1 VRRVAIVTSASG
13 CGGTTVG
20 RRLARRLGVPF
31 HELDALFWQPDWTE
45 PDAEDFRARAA
56 EIVASDSW
64 VIDGSYQSWLGQLV
78 LAEADIVVWLDLP
91 LRVWLPRLLR
101 RTVSRAIRGEE
112 LWAGNRESLR
122 NSFASRDSLILF
134 ALRHHRRRRAAYPAR
149 GSPPTP
155 SSAFGR
161 RRPSSVSSAK
171 PAGARPQL
179 RDPRRS
185 PEPEPDRRQEDV
197 EDEIA
202 EHEQKP
208 PEGEATRRHPAL
220 LPQVAAPAGGR
231 AERVAQGGLSRSA
244 VRAGRGRLVADARAA
259 ARLRRST
266 RRMIRIAVSSTESSV
281 TSMTGQRSRRW
292 SFEASSSSA

>member
-31 HELDALFWQPDWTE
+31 HEFDALFWQPDWTE

-149 GSPPTP
+149 FASYALVRLRTQAAIERFLSEAGRRATAAPRPTP
-155 SSAFGR
+155 Q
-161 RRPSSVSSAK
+161 P
-171 PAGARPQL
+171 
-179 RDPRRS
+179 
-185 PEPEPDRRQEDV
+185 
-197 EDEIA
+197 
-202 EHEQKP
+202 
-208 PEGEATRRHPAL
+208 
-220 LPQVAAPAGGR
+220 
-231 AERVAQGGLSRSA
+231 
-244 VRAGRGRLVADARAA
+244 
-259 ARLRRST
+259 
-266 RRMIRIAVSSTESSV
+266 
-281 TSMTGQRSRRW
+281 
-292 SFEASSSSA
+292 